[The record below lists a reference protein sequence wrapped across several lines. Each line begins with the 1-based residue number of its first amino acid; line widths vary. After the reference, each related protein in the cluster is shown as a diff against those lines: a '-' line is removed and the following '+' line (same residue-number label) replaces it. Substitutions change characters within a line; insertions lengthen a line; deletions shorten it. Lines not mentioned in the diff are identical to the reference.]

1 MGLFLFDGSPFLPN
15 IRRKRFIYKL
25 KAYTLAVTDHIDFTT
40 RAKQGSAPESG
51 WGHWR
56 RLITM
61 NRRVVITGTGVIHAL
76 GKDTDSFWKAIQ
88 EGKNGISAITKFDC
102 TNIDTKV
109 ASEVKDFDPTL
120 YMEKKEA
127 KRMDPFVQFAMAA
140 ASLAIQQAGIDVKQ
154 EDPFRVGVL
163 IGSGI
168 GGIQTL
174 EDQKQTLME
183 RGPNRVSPFFIPM
196 MIANM
201 ASGQV
206 AIRYG
211 FCGYNECV
219 TTACATANHA
229 IGDAFHIIRSGT
241 ADVMVSGGAESTITE
256 LAMAGFCSAKAMTTN
271 PDPETACRPFDKDR
285 DGFIMGEGAGIVVL
299 EELQHALD
307 RGANILAEI
316 IGYGCT
322 CDAYHITAPH
332 PEGLGGIKAM
342 QFALQ
347 DAGLKP
353 EDVDYINAHGTST
366 PLNDQGET
374 TVIKK
379 VFGDHAYKL
388 AVSST
393 KSMTGHL
400 LGAAGGIEAIISIM
414 ALKDG
419 FLPPT
424 IHLETPGEGC
434 DLDYVPNQG
443 RKADL
448 RIALS
453 NALGFGGHNAVLAFR
468 KYEP

>member
-1 MGLFLFDGSPFLPN
+1 
-15 IRRKRFIYKL
+15 
-25 KAYTLAVTDHIDFTT
+25 
-40 RAKQGSAPESG
+40 
-51 WGHWR
+51 
-56 RLITM
+56 M

-76 GKDTDSFWKAIQ
+76 GKDAASFWKAIQ
-88 EGKNGISAITKFDC
+88 EGRNGISAITKFDC
-102 TNIDTKV
+102 SNIETKV
-109 ASEVKDFDPTL
+109 ASEVIGFDPTA

-127 KRMDPFVQFAMAA
+127 KRMDPFVQYAMAA
-140 ASLAIQQAGIDVKQ
+140 AHMAISEAGIDAGN

-174 EDQKQTLME
+174 EEQKETLMQK
-183 RGPNRVSPFFIPM
+183 GPNRVSPFFIPM

-211 FCGYNECV
+211 FSGYNECV
-219 TTACATANHA
+219 TTACATSNHA
-229 IGDAFHIIRSGT
+229 IGDAFHVIRSGV
-241 ADVMVSGGAESTITE
+241 ADVMISGGAEATITE
-256 LAMAGFCSAKAMTTN
+256 LAMAGFCSAKAMTVN
-271 PDPETACRPFDKDR
+271 PDPETACRPFDKNR
-285 DGFIMGEGAGIVVL
+285 DGFIMGEGAGIMVL
-299 EELQHALD
+299 EELEHALK

-316 IGYGCT
+316 VGYGCT
-322 CDAYHITAPH
+322 CDAFHITAPH

-342 QFALQ
+342 QLCLQ

-353 EDVDYINAHGTST
+353 ENVDYINAHGTST
-366 PLNDQGET
+366 PLNDSGET
-374 TVIKK
+374 TVIKR
-379 VFGDHAYKL
+379 VFGEHAYKL

-400 LGAAGGIEAIISIM
+400 LGAAGGIEAIITIM

-424 IHLETPGEGC
+424 IHLETPDEAC
-434 DLDYVPNQG
+434 DLDYVANHG

-453 NALGFGGHNAVLAFR
+453 NALGFGGHNAVLAFK

>member
-1 MGLFLFDGSPFLPN
+1 M
-15 IRRKRFIYKL
+15 K
-25 KAYTLAVTDHIDFTT
+25 
-40 RAKQGSAPESG
+40 
-51 WGHWR
+51 
-56 RLITM
+56 
-61 NRRVVITGTGVIHAL
+61 RRVVVTGTGVIHAL
-76 GKDTDSFWKAIQ
+76 GKETSTFWKAIQ
-88 EGKNGISAITKFDC
+88 AGENGISTITKFDC
-102 TNIDTKV
+102 SNIETKV
-109 ASEVKDFDPTL
+109 ASEVRDFDPTL
-120 YMEKKEA
+120 YIEKKEA
-127 KRMDPFVQFAMAA
+127 RRMDPFVQYAMAA
-140 ASLAIQQAGIDVKQ
+140 SQMAIEEAGIDAAK
-154 EDPFRVGVL
+154 EDPFRIGVL

-174 EDQKQTLME
+174 EEQKVTLME
-183 RGPNRVSPFFIPM
+183 RGPSRVSPFFIPM
-196 MIANM
+196 MISNM

-229 IGDAFHIIRSGT
+229 IGDAFHVIRSGL

-256 LAMAGFCSAKAMTTN
+256 LAMAGFCSSKAMTFD
-271 PDPETACRPFDKDR
+271 PDPETACRPFDKNR
-285 DGFIMGEGAGIVVL
+285 SGFIMGEGSGIIVL
-299 EELQHALD
+299 EELEHALK

-332 PEGLGGIKAM
+332 PQGLGGIKAM

-347 DAGLKP
+347 DAGLNP

-366 PLNDQGET
+366 PLNDASET
-374 TVIKK
+374 AVIKK

-414 ALKDG
+414 ALKEG

-424 IHLETPGEGC
+424 IHLETPDEQC

-443 RKADL
+443 RKKDI

-453 NALGFGGHNAVLAFR
+453 NALGFGGHNAVLAFK
-468 KYEP
+468 KYD